1 MKFPRNAKVF
11 RGQLDAAPFVGAF
24 FLLLMFLLLTSL
36 VYTPGV
42 RIQLPEAAGLP
53 GTEHPTLAVALDASG
68 RYFFENQIIEPSYL
82 KARLQEAVKT
92 SSEPLTLIVRADKSV
107 SYEALARLTLLAR
120 EAGIREALLATLP
133 RTFDPGTPGGVR
145 Q

>member
-1 MKFPRNAKVF
+1 MKFPRKAKIF
-11 RGQLDAAPFVGAF
+11 HGRLDAAPFAGVF
-24 FLLLMFLLLTSL
+24 FLLLIFLLLASL

-53 GTEHPTLAVALDASG
+53 GTEHPTLAVALDARG
-68 RYFFENQIIEPSYL
+68 RYFFENQIIRRADL
-82 KARLQEAVKT
+82 KARLQEAVKK

-107 SYEALARLTLLAR
+107 SYEALIRLTLLAR
-120 EAGIREALLATLP
+120 EAGIKEALLATLP
-133 RTFDPGTPGGVR
+133 RTFDTGATGGAR